1 MNETLKGLYN
11 YLLAHK
17 NESLTEVGC
26 VGTVEGVTTDN
37 VMQLLNVLQNEG
49 KIALEH
55 DYLHYEITGL

>member
-1 MNETLKGLYN
+1 M
-11 YLLAHK
+11 LAHK

-55 DYLHYEITGL
+55 DYLHYEITVL

>member
-37 VMQLLNVLQNEG
+37 VS
-49 KIALEH
+49 ASSWREH
-55 DYLHYEITGL
+55 VYECYG